1 LGDSMAASTS
11 RKACERFLQSLR
23 AVSSSSSRV
32 DAAASAAT
40 LSLPSHVRV
49 YEVGPR
55 DGLQNEKDIIAT
67 EKKIALIDML
77 SGTVGT

>member
-1 LGDSMAASTS
+1 MARLSS
-11 RKACERFLQSLR
+11 SSLR
-23 AVSSSSSRV
+23 AVSSSSRV
-32 DAAASAAT
+32 DAAATS
-40 LSLPSHVRV
+40 LSLPSHVRI

-55 DGLQNEKDIIAT
+55 DGLQNENDLIAT